1 MPDALLQDNFE
12 DFGDLKKPKNE
23 DQTKTQKKQQ
33 MLAEQ
38 QKAYIRDV
46 QLILS
51 LCLDLMPQ
59 VSQDYSEKIE
69 SHQLSS
75 SLIQNVWEL
84 TDYYTQTV
92 LSNESQDSREM
103 KDHSGE
109 NQERSQ
115 NNDSGEGRQ
124 KVQNKS
130 NNTTNSH
137 SYGEA
142 ILSGGNI
149 MSFIGGLGGLEGLK
163 TQGIDM
169 SMDKEARH
177 RRKHLYQNRKKFDNI
192 TEDLKMFDAE
202 NLKNW
207 LILGNLMTIM
217 VSDVIQIFLS
227 TQENLKISLG
237 LVEALMTYSNFF
249 SKQYG
254 TIDQDYDALSDDT
267 KTIFDIQQNHIQY

>member
-1 MPDALLQDNFE
+1 
-12 DFGDLKKPKNE
+12 
-23 DQTKTQKKQQ
+23 
-33 MLAEQ
+33 
-38 QKAYIRDV
+38 
-46 QLILS
+46 
-51 LCLDLMPQ
+51 
-59 VSQDYSEKIE
+59 
-69 SHQLSS
+69 
-75 SLIQNVWEL
+75 
-84 TDYYTQTV
+84 
-92 LSNESQDSREM
+92 M

-163 TQGIDM
+163 AQGIDM